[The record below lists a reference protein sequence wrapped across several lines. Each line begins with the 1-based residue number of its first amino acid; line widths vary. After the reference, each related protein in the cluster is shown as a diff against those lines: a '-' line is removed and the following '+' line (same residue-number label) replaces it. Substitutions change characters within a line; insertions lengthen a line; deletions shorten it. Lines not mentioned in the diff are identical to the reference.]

1 VTTNF
6 LQDILEEAGDEAI
19 EAIVIGEFHK
29 GRGGRFPDGLPF
41 NVTLSVE
48 EAKVWLDYDYYGG
61 YGGEECHP
69 IYAWTKTRVLAVS
82 AYDGATCVTSIPRH
96 PQMCQPEYS

>member
-1 VTTNF
+1 MTTNF

-19 EAIVIGEFHK
+19 EAIVIGEF
-29 GRGGRFPDGLPF
+29 RGNRFSDKIPL
-41 NVTLSVE
+41 NVTLSME
-48 EAKVWLDYDYYGG
+48 DAKGWLDYDYYGG

-69 IYAWTKTRVLAVS
+69 IYAWTKTRVLSVS